1 METKLDLFSC
11 KELDDIFFALCDKN
25 RRKIISVLFRK
36 NLSLTELAN
45 ILQITSP
52 GVKKHLKILIE
63 SKIIKQ
69 IKIGKKKLMTSI

>member
-1 METKLDLFSC
+1 METKLDLFSN
-11 KELDDIFFALCDKN
+11 KELDAIFFALSDKN

-36 NLSLTELAN
+36 KLSLTELAN
-45 ILQITSP
+45 ILQITLA

-69 IKIGKKKLMTSI
+69 TKIGKKKLMTST